1 MSNKALRI
9 LIADEQHFHRMKIE
23 RMLNQLGYFR
33 IAPVHSI
40 EELLT
45 LVEYSS
51 EPFDLVMI
59 STSLTV
65 DLDLLAFCEDNPQIR
80 HGFIYD
86 NPQARLAP
94 NQGRKVQ
101 ISQVRMPDLELV
113 RQMME
118 RVDPHT
124 HEVKVPALPWLQDV
138 LSEQSGLTARDR
150 APAQTSL
157 LE

>member
-33 IAPVHSI
+33 IAPVHSV

-65 DLDLLAFCEDNPQIR
+65 ELDLLAFCGDSPQIR

-86 NPQARLAP
+86 DPQARLAP
-94 NQGRKVQ
+94 NQGSKVQ
-101 ISQVRMPDLELV
+101 ISQARMPDLELV
-113 RQMME
+113 RHLME
-118 RVDPHT
+118 KVDPY
-124 HEVKVPALPWLQDV
+124 EVKVPALPWLHDV
-138 LSEQSGLTARDR
+138 YQSKAG
-150 APAQTSL
+150 
-157 LE
+157 

>member
-1 MSNKALRI
+1 MLNKALRI
-9 LIADEQHFHRMKIE
+9 LIADEQHFHRMHIE

-33 IAPVHSI
+33 IAAVHCV

-59 STSLTV
+59 SMSLTV
-65 DLDLLAFCEDNPQIR
+65 DLDLLAFCGDNPQIR
-80 HGFIYD
+80 HGFIYND
-86 NPQARLAP
+86 PQARLAP

-101 ISQVRMPDLELV
+101 ISHARMPDLELV
-113 RQMME
+113 RQLME

-138 LSEQSGLTARDR
+138 FSEQNGLTARGC
-150 APAQTSL
+150 APARTSL

>member
-23 RMLNQLGYFR
+23 RMLNQLGYYR

-59 STSLTV
+59 SASLTV
-65 DLDLLAFCEDNPQIR
+65 DLDLPAFCGDNLQIR

-86 NPQARLAP
+86 DPQARLVP

-101 ISQVRMPDLELV
+101 ISQSRMPDLESV
-113 RQMME
+113 RQLME
-118 RVDPHT
+118 RVDLHT
-124 HEVKVPALPWLQDV
+124 HEVKVPALPWLHDV
-138 LSEQSGLTARDR
+138 YQCR
-150 APAQTSL
+150 AG
-157 LE
+157 

>member
-1 MSNKALRI
+1 MSHKALRI

-33 IAPVHSI
+33 IAPVHSV

-59 STSLTV
+59 SASLTV
-65 DLDLLAFCEDNPQIR
+65 DLDLLAFCGDNLQIL

-86 NPQARLAP
+86 DPQARLAP
-94 NQGRKVQ
+94 NQGSKVQ
-101 ISQVRMPDLELV
+101 ISQARMPDLELV
-113 RQMME
+113 RHLME
-118 RVDPHT
+118 RVEHT

-138 LSEQSGLTARDR
+138 LSAQNGLSARGR

>member
-23 RMLNQLGYFR
+23 RMLNQLGYYR

-40 EELLT
+40 EELVT

-59 STSLTV
+59 SASLTV
-65 DLDLLAFCEDNPQIR
+65 DLDLLAFCGDNLQIR

-86 NPQARLAP
+86 DPQARLAP

-101 ISQVRMPDLELV
+101 ISQSRMPDLELV
-113 RQMME
+113 RHLME

-124 HEVKVPALPWLQDV
+124 HDVKLPA
-138 LSEQSGLTARDR
+138 
-150 APAQTSL
+150 
-157 LE
+157 

>member
-1 MSNKALRI
+1 MSLSELPKMSNKALRI

-33 IAPVHSI
+33 IAPVHSV

-45 LVEYSS
+45 LVEYGS

-65 DLDLLAFCEDNPQIR
+65 GVDLDLLAFCVDNLQIR

-86 NPQARLAP
+86 DPQARLAP
-94 NQGRKVQ
+94 NQRRKVQ
-101 ISQVRMPDLELV
+101 VSQSRMPDLELV
-113 RQMME
+113 RHLME

-124 HEVKVPALPWLQDV
+124 HDVKLPALP
-138 LSEQSGLTARDR
+138 GLHDIYRRKAG
-150 APAQTSL
+150 
-157 LE
+157 

>member
-33 IAPVHSI
+33 IAPVHSV

-45 LVEYSS
+45 LVEYGN

-65 DLDLLAFCEDNPQIR
+65 GVDLDLLAFCVDNLQIR

-86 NPQARLAP
+86 DPQARLAP
-94 NQGRKVQ
+94 NQRRKVQ
-101 ISQVRMPDLELV
+101 VSQSRMPDLELV
-113 RQMME
+113 RHLME

-124 HEVKVPALPWLQDV
+124 HDVKLPALP
-138 LSEQSGLTARDR
+138 GLHDIYRRKAG
-150 APAQTSL
+150 
-157 LE
+157 

>member
-59 STSLTV
+59 SASLTV
-65 DLDLLAFCEDNPQIR
+65 ALDLLAFCGDNPQIR

-86 NPQARLAP
+86 DPQARLAP

-101 ISQVRMPDLELV
+101 ISQARMPDLESV
-113 RQMME
+113 RQLME

-124 HEVKVPALPWLQDV
+124 HEVKGPALPWLHDV
-138 LSEQSGLTARDR
+138 YQCKAG
-150 APAQTSL
+150 
-157 LE
+157 